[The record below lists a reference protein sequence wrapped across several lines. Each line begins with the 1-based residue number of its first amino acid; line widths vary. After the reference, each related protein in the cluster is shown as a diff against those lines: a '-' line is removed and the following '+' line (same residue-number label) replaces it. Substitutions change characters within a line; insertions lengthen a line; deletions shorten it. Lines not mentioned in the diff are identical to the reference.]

1 MDEPTASLD
10 IETSDFIRK
19 YLVKFQKTNNSAIL
33 ITSHNLEEIQ
43 YMCDYLI
50 ILENG
55 MIKSFGTIKNLLM
68 SQKKLKIINFYSMI
82 NRILALMIRYYNI
95 ALGSV
100 PRLISIFYWPSVQIL
115 FWGFFTNYF
124 YQINDFNIWSTLN
137 IILSAVVLWDVLF
150 RSQLGLSMSFF
161 EELWSRNLP
170 NLFITPLK
178 DVEIIIG
185 LLLISFLRTI
195 LGLTPAIFFA
205 NYFFNFHL
213 FDLGLYLIFF
223 FFNLTIIG
231 WSIGLIVSA
240 LVLRYGQSFEEL
252 AWAIIFIILPFSC
265 VYYPLDSLP
274 EIMQTFS
281 KFFPTTMIFEE
292 MRSLILK
299 STFDVINLI
308 KIIFINMSLL
318 TASSIFFLYI
328 LSIVRKKGAI
338 FSQGE

>member
-1 MDEPTASLD
+1 
-10 IETSDFIRK
+10 
-19 YLVKFQKTNNSAIL
+19 
-33 ITSHNLEEIQ
+33 
-43 YMCDYLI
+43 
-50 ILENG
+50 
-55 MIKSFGTIKNLLM
+55 
-68 SQKKLKIINFYSMI
+68 MI